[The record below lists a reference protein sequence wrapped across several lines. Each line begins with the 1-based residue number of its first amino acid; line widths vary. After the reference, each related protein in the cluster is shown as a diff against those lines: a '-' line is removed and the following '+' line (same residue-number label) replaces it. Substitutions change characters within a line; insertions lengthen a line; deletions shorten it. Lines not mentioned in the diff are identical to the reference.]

1 MQLSFCGQT
10 ISFNFIDF
18 YSIKCNKI
26 IHQSIVL
33 EGIYRKSFESNSI
46 RWSVRPQIHEIWN
59 DTHGGAHSRSNLVDL
74 RPNASSNQRAI
85 KSKSVEL
92 FKGYRTV

>member
-18 YSIKCNKI
+18 YSIKCNLI
-26 IHQSIVL
+26 IYQSIDR

-59 DTHGGAHSRSNLVDL
+59 DTQRGRSLPL
-74 RPNASSNQRAI
+74 EPRGFAAKRFLQSTRNQKQICRA
-85 KSKSVEL
+85 L
-92 FKGYRTV
+92 